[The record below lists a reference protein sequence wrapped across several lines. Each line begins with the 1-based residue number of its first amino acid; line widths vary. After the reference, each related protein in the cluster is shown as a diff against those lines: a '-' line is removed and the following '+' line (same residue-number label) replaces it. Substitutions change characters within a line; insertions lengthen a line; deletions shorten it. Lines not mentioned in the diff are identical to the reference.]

1 MTTKDSTF
9 GYVLDSLIK
18 EPMTFVNAT
27 VGAISF
33 MTIEEKIKIVFYLI
47 SIVGSILVAYKY
59 WLEIKQL
66 KKQNKLDGKSREQE
80 DISDL

>member
-1 MTTKDSTF
+1 MTKDTTI
-9 GYVLDSLIK
+9 GYVMDSLLK
-18 EPMTFVNAT
+18 EPMTYVNAT

-33 MTIEEKIKIVFYLI
+33 MTIEEKIKIVFYLV
-47 SIVGSILVAYKY
+47 SIIGSVLVAYKY

-66 KKQNKLDGKSREQE
+66 KKQDKLDGKSREQE